1 MRRLELLRSRKT
13 KKGPKVCSWKK
24 KMREKNQRLQSKI
37 LLKSRGIH
45 ARLGSS
51 TRTTTCYH
59 KLQRTCLTARRWAG
73 VTKLNLSTP
82 WCRNPPTAR
91 DGFWTQS
98 PQCLRLSR
106 GTSRA
111 WSEKRVL
118 FPEFLLSCFF
128 FYCQSF
134 IYLPK
139 FGLEDSKIIDLIHV
153 FSTISFPKQGKQW
166 ASRNL

>member
-1 MRRLELLRSRKT
+1 
-13 KKGPKVCSWKK
+13 
-24 KMREKNQRLQSKI
+24 MREKNQRLQSKI
-37 LLKSRGIH
+37 LLNSRGIH

-82 WCRNPPTAR
+82 WCRNPPMAR

-128 FYCQSF
+128 L
-134 IYLPK
+134 LPK
-139 FGLEDSKIIDLIHV
+139 FYIPPKVWAGRFQNHWFNSC